1 MTAIEDIVA
10 SEGPRVGRRTRAAVG
25 SIVGAALLVAA
36 VWTAAAQGD
45 ALLDG
50 LRAMR
55 AAPWWL
61 VCLTIA
67 LPMANLVVVSVAFWL
82 LNSRHGSVRLD
93 EMGALIASAWLL
105 NYLPFRPGMFG
116 RIAYHKKYNGIG
128 VKASARVLAESIVLT
143 GVAIAALGATIL
155 LLEWFGSRGGP
166 VWWVVVMLPAV
177 LALAG
182 WRGCPTRT
190 SRMYAGAAAMKYA
203 DMGIWSLRYWAV
215 FSLIGGELGAREAVA
230 VAIVS
235 QIALL
240 IPLAGNGLGLRE
252 WAVGLLAAAL
262 PGWYGGE
269 GESGAGF
276 GLTADLVNRASEIL
290 VAVPLGLLGIVAIA
304 RVVRARSVGVR
315 DTAGSAG

>member
-1 MTAIEDIVA
+1 MTSIQPIADSA
-10 SEGPRVGRRTRAAVG
+10 GPRVGRKMRAVVG
-25 SIVGAALLVAA
+25 SVVGAALLVAA
-36 VWTAAAQGD
+36 VWTASAQED

-61 VCLTIA
+61 VGLTIA
-67 LPMANLVVVSVAFWL
+67 FPIGNLIVVSIAFWL

-105 NYLPFRPGMFG
+105 NYLPLRPGMFG

-143 GVAIAALGATIL
+143 GVAIAVLGTAIIV
-155 LLEWFGSRGGP
+155 LEWLGSKGGP
-166 VWWVVVMLPAV
+166 VWWAVVVAPAIFG
-177 LALAG
+177 LAG
-182 WRGCPTRT
+182 WRACPTRA
-190 SRMYAGAAAMKYA
+190 SRIYAGAAAMKYA
-203 DMGIWSLRYWAV
+203 DIGLWSLRYWAV
-215 FSLIGGELGAREAVA
+215 FSLIGGDLGAREAVA

-235 QIALL
+235 QLALL

-262 PGWYGGE
+262 PTWYSGGE
-269 GESGAGF
+269 DSGTGF

-290 VAVPLGLLGIVAIA
+290 VAVPLGLLGTIAIA
-304 RVVRARSVGVR
+304 HVVRARSVRVR
-315 DTAGSAG
+315 KSGAASS